1 MEITVKH
8 RSDKLLQRRVA
19 KGVEPGLE
27 DTYIGQVTVPT
38 HGMLLAFLDE
48 RIVGQQF
55 ENMQALS
62 KALSTWPQ
70 FAKDHGFAL
79 RRDWEAIEIVTD
91 GNSIACGE
99 SPGGH
104 FIIGHIVRN

>member
-1 MEITVKH
+1 MAITVEH
-8 RSDKLLQRRVA
+8 RRDNLLQHSVE
-19 KGVEPGLE
+19 KGIEPGLE

-62 KALSTWPQ
+62 QALHTWSQ
-70 FAKDHGFAL
+70 FAESHGL
-79 RRDWEAIEIVTD
+79 PLHRDWEEIEIVE

-99 SPGGH
+99 SPGGD
-104 FIIGHIVRN
+104 FIIGHIVKN